1 MWENF
6 MTTPTLLE
14 WQRKHGIT
22 SDALADLVTMVG
34 LDVPRSTKG
43 TPEARVQD
51 EARLLASKMGWR
63 LFRNNVGV
71 LKDERGVPVRYGIC
85 NDSPAMNKRIK
96 SSDLIGIR
104 PVVITPDMV
113 GSTIGQFVAREVKK
127 AGWKY
132 KGTEHEQAQLA
143 FGTLIIGLGGDF
155 RFWSGEGEL

>member
-1 MWENF
+1 

-22 SDALADLVTMVG
+22 AEALADLVTMVG
-34 LDVPRSTKG
+34 LDVPRSTKD
-43 TPEARVQD
+43 TPESRVQD

-71 LKDERGVPVRYGIC
+71 LKDERGVPVRYGIA

-155 RFWSGEGEL
+155 KFYNGEGEL

>member
-1 MWENF
+1 
-6 MTTPTLLE
+6 MTSTLIE

-22 SDALADLVTMVG
+22 AEALADLVVMVG
-34 LDVPRSTKG
+34 LNVPRSTKD

-63 LFRNNVGV
+63 LFRNNCGA
-71 LKDERGVPVRYGIC
+71 LKDENGRVVRYGLC
-85 NDSPAMNKRIK
+85 NDSSTMNKRIK

-132 KGTEHEQAQLA
+132 RGTKHEEAQLA

-155 RFWSGEGEL
+155 KFWNGSGDL

>member
-1 MWENF
+1 
-6 MTTPTLLE
+6 MTTQTLLE

-22 SDALADLVTMVG
+22 AEALADLVTMVG

-143 FGTLIIGLGGDF
+143 FGTLVIGLGGDF

>member
-1 MWENF
+1 
-6 MTTPTLLE
+6 MTNDLLE
-14 WQRKHGIT
+14 WQRKHGIAAE
-22 SDALADLVTMVG
+22 ALADLVTMVG
-34 LDVPRSTKG
+34 LDAPRSTKG

-155 RFWSGEGEL
+155 RFWSGEGPL

>member
-1 MWENF
+1 M
-6 MTTPTLLE
+6 TPTLLE

-22 SDALADLVTMVG
+22 AEALADLVTMVG
-34 LDVPRSTKG
+34 LDVPHSTKD
-43 TPEARVQD
+43 TPEALVQD

-63 LFRNNVGV
+63 LFRNNKGV
-71 LKDERGVPVRYGIC
+71 LPDKRGIPVRFGLC
-85 NDSPAMNKRIK
+85 NETPALGKRLR

-132 KGTEHEQAQLA
+132 KGTEHEVAQLA

-155 RFWSGEGEL
+155 KFWNGEGEL

>member
-1 MWENF
+1 M
-6 MTTPTLLE
+6 TPTLLE

-22 SDALADLVTMVG
+22 AEALADLVTMVG
-34 LDVPRSTKG
+34 LDAPRSTKG

-51 EARLLASKMGWR
+51 EARLLASKKGWR

-71 LKDERGVPVRYGIC
+71 LKDERGVPVRYGIA

-104 PVVITPDMV
+104 PVVITQDMV

-155 RFWSGEGEL
+155 KFWSGEGEL

>member
-1 MWENF
+1 MNN
-6 MTTPTLLE
+6 LLE

-22 SDALADLVTMVG
+22 AEALADLVAMVG
-34 LDVPRSTKG
+34 LDVPRSTKN

-71 LKDERGVPVRYGIC
+71 LKDERGVPVRYGIA

-104 PVVITPDMV
+104 PVVITHDMV

-155 RFWSGEGEL
+155 KFYSGEGEL

>member
-1 MWENF
+1 
-6 MTTPTLLE
+6 MTPMLINWATRHNVNKSALVELMSLMGAEQTDV
-14 WQRKHGIT
+14 KSK
-22 SDALADLVTMVG
+22 SD
-34 LDVPRSTKG
+34 S
-43 TPEARVQD
+43 PEARVQD

-132 KGTEHEQAQLA
+132 KGTEHEEAQLA

>member
-1 MWENF
+1 
-6 MTTPTLLE
+6 MTSPTLLE

-22 SDALADLVTMVG
+22 TEALADLVIMVG
-34 LDVPRSTKG
+34 LDVPRSTKD

-113 GSTIGQFVAREVKK
+113 GTTIGQFVAREVKK

-132 KGTEHEQAQLA
+132 KGTEHEQAQFA

-155 RFWSGEGEL
+155 KFWNGGGSL

>member
-1 MWENF
+1 

-22 SDALADLVTMVG
+22 AEALADLATMVG
-34 LDVPRSTKG
+34 LNVPRSSKG

-104 PVVITPDMV
+104 PVVITQDMV

-155 RFWSGEGEL
+155 KFWNGEGDL

>member
-1 MWENF
+1 
-6 MTTPTLLE
+6 MTTLLE
-14 WQRKHGIT
+14 WQRKHGVT
-22 SDALADLVTMVG
+22 AEALADLVTMVG
-34 LDVPRSTKG
+34 LDVPRSTKD
-43 TPEARVQD
+43 TSEARVQD

-71 LKDERGVPVRYGIC
+71 LKDERGVPVRYGIA

-132 KGTEHEQAQLA
+132 KGTEHEEAQLA
-143 FGTLIIGLGGDF
+143 FGMLVIGLGGDF
-155 RFWSGEGEL
+155 KFWNGEGEL

>member
-1 MWENF
+1 

-22 SDALADLVTMVG
+22 AEALADLATMVG
-34 LDVPRSTKG
+34 LNVPRSSKG

-104 PVVITPDMV
+104 PVVITQDMV

-132 KGTEHEQAQLA
+132 KGTEHERAQLA

-155 RFWSGEGEL
+155 KFWNGEGDL

>member
-1 MWENF
+1 
-6 MTTPTLLE
+6 MTPILLE

-22 SDALADLVTMVG
+22 AEALADLVTTVG
-34 LDVPRSTKG
+34 LDVPRSSKG

-96 SSDLIGIR
+96 SSDLIGIH
-104 PVVITPDMV
+104 PVTITPDMV

-155 RFWSGEGEL
+155 KFWNGEGEL

>member
-1 MWENF
+1 
-6 MTTPTLLE
+6 
-14 WQRKHGIT
+14 
-22 SDALADLVTMVG
+22 
-34 LDVPRSTKG
+34 
-43 TPEARVQD
+43 
-51 EARLLASKMGWR
+51 
-63 LFRNNVGV
+63 
-71 LKDERGVPVRYGIC
+71 
-85 NDSPAMNKRIK
+85 MNKRIK

-155 RFWSGEGEL
+155 KFWNGEGEL

>member
-1 MWENF
+1 M
-6 MTTPTLLE
+6 TPTLLE

-22 SDALADLVTMVG
+22 AEALADLVTMVG
-34 LDVPRSTKG
+34 LDVPRSTED

-113 GSTIGQFVAREVKK
+113 GSTIGQFVAREIKRT
-127 AGWKY
+127 GWKY
-132 KGTEHEQAQLA
+132 KGTEHEEAQLA
-143 FGTLIIGLGGDF
+143 FGTLVIGLGGDF
-155 RFWSGEGEL
+155 KFWNGEGDL

>member
-1 MWENF
+1 
-6 MTTPTLLE
+6 MTPVLINWAT
-14 WQRKHGIT
+14 KHNVNKSALVELMSLMGAEQT
-22 SDALADLVTMVG
+22 DVKSRSD
-34 LDVPRSTKG
+34 S
-43 TPEARVQD
+43 PEARVQD

-63 LFRNNVGV
+63 LFRNNCGA
-71 LKDERGVPVRYGIC
+71 LKDENGRVVRYGIA

-132 KGTEHEQAQLA
+132 KGT
-143 FGTLIIGLGGDF
+143 
-155 RFWSGEGEL
+155 

>member
-1 MWENF
+1 
-6 MTTPTLLE
+6 MTSPTLLE

-22 SDALADLVTMVG
+22 AEALADLVTMVG
-34 LDVPRSTKG
+34 VDVPRSTKD
-43 TPEARVQD
+43 TSEARVQD

-71 LKDERGVPVRYGIC
+71 LKDERGVPVRYGLC

>member
-1 MWENF
+1 M
-6 MTTPTLLE
+6 TPTLIE

-22 SDALADLVTMVG
+22 AEALADLVTMVG
-34 LDVPRSTKG
+34 LDAPRSTKD

-71 LKDERGVPVRYGIC
+71 LKDERGVPVRYGIA

-155 RFWSGEGEL
+155 KFYSGEGEL

>member
-1 MWENF
+1 
-6 MTTPTLLE
+6 MTNDLLE
-14 WQRKHGIT
+14 WQRKHSIT
-22 SDALADLVTMVG
+22 AEALADLVTMVG
-34 LDVPRSTKG
+34 LDVPRSAKD

-71 LKDERGVPVRYGIC
+71 LKDERGVPVRYGIA

-155 RFWSGEGEL
+155 KFYNGEGEL

>member
-1 MWENF
+1 
-6 MTTPTLLE
+6 MTNDLLE

-22 SDALADLVTMVG
+22 AEALADLVTMVG
-34 LDVPRSTKG
+34 LDVPRSSKG

-143 FGTLIIGLGGDF
+143 FGTLVIGLGGDF
-155 RFWSGEGEL
+155 KFWSGEGEL